1 MLYAEKEANLI
12 KDFQDLGTSNICLV
26 SETMD
31 VEQIVSSI
39 LDLKNW
45 KGWIDASSKDNVPPP
60 DFYNDELG
68 LMMEVMRVDDHGF
81 KKKGK
86 VVNPTYDREH
96 QIEREL
102 RDAGILDM
110 FPNAEVVINADSGL
124 PTKQDHN
131 FKYYFDNFKRT
142 VENHIKKIPKYRA
155 NHPNHKLI
163 FFIYDESSAYFEAA
177 CEVLEQYIVAP
188 GKPHLFMVDK
198 AFVEVFQKADIDYVI
213 WFTPFKRVKCLE
225 EDFSL
230 PKACVYK
237 AGEPLPAEYTYNVEK
252 MVSMDK

>member
-12 KDFQDLGTSNICLV
+12 KDFQILEPGEICLV
-26 SETMD
+26 YESED

-39 LDLKNW
+39 LDPDIW

-60 DFYNDELG
+60 DFYNDDLG

-102 RDAGILDM
+102 RDAGILAM
-110 FPNAEVVINADSGL
+110 FPNAELVINADSGL
-124 PTKQDHN
+124 PTEQDHN

-142 VENHIKKIPKYRA
+142 VENHIKKTPKYSA
-155 NHPNHKLI
+155 NHPDHKLI
-163 FFIYDESSAYFEAA
+163 FFIYDESSAYFESA
-177 CEVLEQYIVAP
+177 CEVPEQYIVAP
-188 GKPHLFMVDK
+188 GRPHLFMVDK

-213 WFTPFKRVKCLE
+213 WFTPYKRIKCLE
-225 EDFSL
+225 EGFSL

-237 AGEPLPAEYTYNVEK
+237 VGEPLSAEHTYNVEK
-252 MVSMDK
+252 MVSVDR